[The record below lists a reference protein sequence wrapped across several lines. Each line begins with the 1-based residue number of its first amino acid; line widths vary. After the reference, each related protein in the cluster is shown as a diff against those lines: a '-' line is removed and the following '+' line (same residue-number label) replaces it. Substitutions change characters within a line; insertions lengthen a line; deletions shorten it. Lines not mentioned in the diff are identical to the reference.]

1 MFCEISSSTLETE
14 FDFFQ
19 NHTFQAFLVSKI
31 YIFNSKIYSIV
42 KSML

>member
-19 NHTFQAFLVSKI
+19 NHTFQAFLVSKKYI
-31 YIFNSKIYSIV
+31 YLIVKYIV